1 MHLVPTLI
9 HALTTATLAAAVTP
23 TRRSLPL
30 SLNPTPQDLSNVTT
44 GVSMRAPQAL
54 TNAKRLAL
62 GLPLLRPH
70 RRITAP
76 PTSSPLPPV
85 PQRCNIRAV
94 GTDNTDFG
102 YLSPL
107 WNGFGEYGMFQ
118 ASPDG
123 ALELAFSYSPGSPSQ
138 ISITAANGPSAMYSF
153 FGAIVGF
160 ASTSNDFGLGSYH
173 YAYLGGTTQTAA
185 GAPPSSDGDNS
196 FSAAT
201 GISKDIESA
210 IWSYDPVT
218 HALTAQWVNTDGAAP
233 ATHIVYANDS
243 NKALAITGDV
253 VAFQDTF
260 GAPYPELLFT
270 CVPPTPVTT
279 TY

>member
-62 GLPLLRPH
+62 GLPLLKPH
-70 RRITAP
+70 RRVTAP

-85 PQRCNIRAV
+85 HQRCIVRAV

-107 WNGFGEYGMFQ
+107 WNAFNEYGLFQ

-123 ALELAFSYSPGSPSQ
+123 ALELAFSYPPGSPSQ
-138 ISITAANGPSAMYSF
+138 ISITAANGPSAVYPF
-153 FGAIVGF
+153 FGAIVAF
-160 ASTSNDFGLGSYH
+160 YSTSNDFDLGSYNH
-173 YAYLGGTTQTAA
+173 AYLGGTTQTAA
-185 GAPPSSDGDNS
+185 GAPPSPEGSNS
-196 FSAAT
+196 FSAGT
-201 GISKDIESA
+201 GIPMDIESA

-218 HALTAQWVNTDGAAP
+218 HALTAQWINTDGAAP
-233 ATHIVYANDS
+233 PTHIVYVNDS
-243 NKALAITGDV
+243 NHALAITGDV
-253 VAFQDTF
+253 VALRVAF
-260 GAPYPELLFT
+260 GAYYPELLLT
-270 CVPPTPVTT
+270 CVPPTPGTT
-279 TY
+279 T